1 MKQKLLIK
9 DNVIQQ
15 LYATGLSCQKI
26 ANQLNC
32 SESYV
37 NKKLRSLNITKRSNS
52 IYRRRSWNENFFSVI
67 DTEEKAYWLGFL
79 YADGC
84 VHDKSNGQKLI
95 SLAVKDK
102 EVIEKFIKAL
112 EGDFEVKQYNDV
124 YGIYLTSK
132 IMFNDL
138 SKLGCVPRKSLILTF
153 PIINKKL
160 IHHFIR
166 GYFDG
171 DGTVFICNPKNKNKT
186 ATIYK
191 SIGIGICGTFELL
204 NILVQHAPINFPKK
218 DKRKEGNIWYSSIS
232 GSKRAAAFYN
242 YLYQDAT
249 VWLNRK
255 KNKFE
260 NYFKE
265 RGSETTI
272 SHPTGVKV

>member
-9 DNVIQQ
+9 DDIIQQ

-32 SESYV
+32 SESYI

-52 IYRRRSWNENFFSVI
+52 IYRRRPWNENFFSLI
-67 DTEEKAYWLGFL
+67 NTEEKAYWLGFL

-84 VHDKSNGQKLI
+84 VHNKSNGQKLVT
-95 SLAVKDK
+95 LVVKDK

-112 EGDFEVKQYNDV
+112 DGNFEVKQYNDT

-138 SKLGCVPRKSLILTF
+138 CKLGCIPRKSLILKF
-153 PIINKKL
+153 PKIKEDLKN
-160 IHHFIR
+160 HFIR

-171 DGTVFICNPKNKNKT
+171 DGSVFITNPQNRNKT
-186 ATIYK
+186 NTTYK
-191 SIGIGICGTFELL
+191 SIGIGICGTNELL
-204 NILVQHAPINFPKK
+204 TDLSKFAPINAPKK
-218 DKRKEGNIWYSSIS
+218 DKRKKGNIWYSSTS
-232 GSKRAAAFYN
+232 GTNKALTFYN
-242 YLYQDAT
+242 YLYKDAT
-249 VWLNRK
+249 IWLDRK